1 MSNMYNEILME
12 KYFEDGLELSTEQLA
27 KALDLT
33 VDALG
38 TRSFPDCEFDG
49 DPNHKILFTGYD
61 IFSHEELKQ
70 RDYDTS
76 WEITEEGILRYMY
89 ADGYILIFVY
99 NKKL

>member
-49 DPNHKILFTGYD
+49 DPNHKILFTGYE
-61 IFSHEELKQ
+61 IYSHEELASSTPTKRLRQ
-70 RDYDTS
+70 DRTV
-76 WEITEEGILRYMY
+76 TPRQIL
-89 ADGYILIFVY
+89 L
-99 NKKL
+99 

>member
-27 KALDLT
+27 KALDLSI
-33 VDALG
+33 DALG

-61 IFSHEELKQ
+61 IFGHEELATQ
-70 RDYDTS
+70 
-76 WEITEEGILRYMY
+76 Y
-89 ADGYILIFVY
+89 ANQAFEAGQDGYA
-99 NKKL
+99 

>member
-61 IFSHEELKQ
+61 IFGHEELA
-70 RDYDTS
+70 
-76 WEITEEGILRYMY
+76 EMY
-89 ADGYILIFVY
+89 ANQAFEAGQSGYA
-99 NKKL
+99 

>member
-1 MSNMYNEILME
+1 MSHHGNENLLE
-12 KYFEDGLELSTEQLA
+12 GLFENSLELSTEQLA

-61 IFSHEELKQ
+61 IFSHEELASQ
-70 RDYDTS
+70 
-76 WEITEEGILRYMY
+76 Y
-89 ADGYILIFVY
+89 AEAQFEAMPDGPQ
-99 NKKL
+99 